1 MPFDIVDVY
10 AYPYGTAVKQGAERV
25 NKILDSLPSG
35 PVIFL
40 GFFFAL
46 MPILPEPHLWE
57 KAMMIKDG
65 LDLAPIDW
73 FDIVMHGG
81 AGLLAIA
88 KLLRDRQVAAQGTP
102 NDTEQDPNG

>member
-1 MPFDIVDVY
+1 M
-10 AYPYGTAVKQGAERV
+10 GTVSV

-40 GFFFAL
+40 GAFFAL

-57 KAMMIKDG
+57 KAMMLKDG
-65 LDLAPIDW
+65 MGLAPVHW
-73 FDIVMHGG
+73 FDVVVHGG

-88 KLLRDRQVAAQGTP
+88 KFLRDRQVRAQGDVTADP
-102 NDTEQDPNG
+102 AGNDNSDNAA

>member
-1 MPFDIVDVY
+1 MI
-10 AYPYGTAVKQGAERV
+10 
-25 NKILDSLPSG
+25 KILDSLPYG

-40 GFFFAL
+40 GTFFAL

-73 FDIVMHGG
+73 FDICMHGG

-88 KLLRDRQVAAQGTP
+88 KFARQRQLRGQADARNETP
-102 NDTEQDPNG
+102 AGDKDTNGES

>member
-1 MPFDIVDVY
+1 M
-10 AYPYGTAVKQGAERV
+10 

-40 GFFFAL
+40 GFFFAI
-46 MPILPEPHLWE
+46 MPIFPEPHLWE

-73 FDIVMHGG
+73 FDIVLHGG

-88 KLLRDRQVAAQGTP
+88 KIRRDRQVAAEGGA
-102 NDTEQDPNG
+102 NDEQ